1 MLSLTLVIPF
11 YNEERTLGELISQ
24 IAKLP
29 KGVVTKTIFVD
40 DGSFDNSADIVRAG
54 LDIHSLDATLLQ
66 KPNGGK
72 ASAIRFAVPHLNTSH
87 MLILDADLELSTA
100 DVTRLWEIVTEG
112 KSSIVFGYRRFLA
125 QSSFTYRYVRGNQF
139 ISNFYGILYNEVV
152 TDIMCGYKLVPTSI
166 MKEFPFNFSK
176 FAVEVELPIF
186 LWEKRLRPYEIRVDY
201 SPRSREQGKVIGT
214 KDAIQIIL
222 NLIYFRIAKARRRI
236 P

>member
-11 YNEERTLGELISQ
+11 YNEERSLGELINQ

-29 KGVVTKTIFVD
+29 KGVISKAIFVD
-40 DGSFDNSADIVRAG
+40 DGSFDKSAEIVRTG
-54 LDIHSLDATLLQ
+54 LKLHNLDAILLQ

-72 ASAIRFAVPHLNTSH
+72 ASAIKFAVPHLKTSH
-87 MLILDADLELSTA
+87 MLILDADLELSTT
-100 DVTRLWEIVTEG
+100 DVIRLWEIVIQG

-152 TDIMCGYKLVPTSI
+152 TDIMCGYKLVPTDI
-166 MKEFPFNFSK
+166 MAEFPFNFSK
-176 FAVEVELPIF
+176 FAIEVELPLF
-186 LWEKRLRPYEIRVDY
+186 LWEKRLRPHEIRVDY

-222 NLIYFRIAKARRRI
+222 HLIYFRITKAKKRI